1 MNLFFHKNRYININ
15 NQIVFI
21 FIIMN
26 LKKIIFESILMED
39 NRRREVIRKIVKDL
53 IIVFKDNVE
62 GDFYLPE
69 YFEDRNPI
77 YEFPGLNENLTV
89 EFKMSVNEN
98 IDNFIV
104 NANYYGEEEIIEIN
118 LEYNPKNKR
127 VMSYDLIGELNEIVA
142 HEIRHVDQK
151 NKNMFNIRKKNELDP
166 YKYYLQPHEMDA
178 QIFGF
183 NRLSKLTRKPF
194 EEIVRNWY
202 KTHKDL
208 HRLTDSQSENVI
220 NKLLIMKNK
229 R

>member
-1 MNLFFHKNRYININ
+1 M
-15 NQIVFI
+15 
-21 FIIMN
+21 
-26 LKKIIFESILMED
+26 ETILMED

-53 IIVFKDNVE
+53 IIVFKDNEE

-69 YFEDRNPI
+69 YFEDRI
-77 YEFPGLNENLTV
+77 MVYDFPGLNESLTI
-89 EFKMSVNEN
+89 EFKMSINES

-104 NANYYGEEEIIEIN
+104 DANYYGEEDIIEIN

-127 VMSYDLIGELNEIVA
+127 VMAYDLIGELNEIVA
-142 HEIRHVDQK
+142 HEIRHVDQQ
-151 NKNMFNIRKKNELDP
+151 NKGMFDLNKKDETDP

-208 HRLTDSQSENVI
+208 HRLTDSQSEKVI
-220 NKLLIMKNK
+220 NKLIMMKNK

>member
-1 MNLFFHKNRYININ
+1 M
-15 NQIVFI
+15 
-21 FIIMN
+21 
-26 LKKIIFESILMED
+26 ETILMED

-53 IIVFKDNVE
+53 IIVFKDNEE

-69 YFEDRNPI
+69 YFEDRIMI
-77 YEFPGLNENLTV
+77 YDFPGLNESLTI
-89 EFKMSVNEN
+89 EFKMSINES

-104 NANYYGEEEIIEIN
+104 DANYYGGEDIIEIN

-127 VMSYDLIGELNEIVA
+127 VMAYDLIGELNEIVA

-151 NKNMFNIRKKNELDP
+151 NKGMFDLNKKDETDP

-208 HRLTDSQSENVI
+208 HRLTDSQSEKVI
-220 NKLLIMKNK
+220 NKLIMMKNK

>member
-1 MNLFFHKNRYININ
+1 
-15 NQIVFI
+15 
-21 FIIMN
+21 MN
-26 LKKIIFESILMED
+26 LKNIIIETLLMED
-39 NRRREVIRKIVKDL
+39 NRRREIIRKIVRDL
-53 IIVFKDNVE
+53 ILVFKNNDE

-69 YFEDRNPI
+69 YFGEDNPI
-77 YEFPGLNENLTV
+77 YVFPGFEENLTI
-89 EFKMSVNEN
+89 EFKISINES

-104 NANYYGEEEIIEIN
+104 DANYYNQEEIIEIN
-118 LEYNPKNKR
+118 LEYNPKNKNQI
-127 VMSYDLIGELNEIVA
+127 MYDLIGELNEIVA

-151 NKNMFNIRKKNELDP
+151 NKGMFDFNKKEEKVP

-194 EEIVRNWY
+194 EEVVRNWY

-220 NKLLIMKNK
+220 NKLLMMKNK